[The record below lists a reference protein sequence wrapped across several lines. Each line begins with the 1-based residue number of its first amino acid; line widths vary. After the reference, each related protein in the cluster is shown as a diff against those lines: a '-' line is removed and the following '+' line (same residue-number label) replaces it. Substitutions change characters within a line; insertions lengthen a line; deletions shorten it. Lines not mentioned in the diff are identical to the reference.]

1 MIEIIFIAILS
12 IFLIVL
18 SALFFRQRLISKA
31 LAERLIQAF
40 IDNDQIAEKIEAK
53 HLSKD
58 IEKTEGFVQFLSESR
73 DWAFQYIE
81 TVQEALNKFVKD
93 AGPRLEYF
101 DKSGRVVNSPHFD
114 LLEDILVAYR
124 ELQQLLPEQDNK
136 EKNE

>member
-1 MIEIIFIAILS
+1 MIEIISIAILS
-12 IFLIVL
+12 VFLIVL
-18 SALFFRQRLISKA
+18 SALLFRQRLISKV

-101 DKSGRVVNSPHFD
+101 DKYGRIVRSPHFD

-136 EKNE
+136 ENNE

>member
-1 MIEIIFIAILS
+1 MIEIISIAILS

-101 DKSGRVVNSPHFD
+101 DKYGRIVRSPHFD

-136 EKNE
+136 ENNE